1 MGKAKLTSQ
10 YQILLLIVVTV
21 TVYKSSKTKEED
33 WIRFVQ
39 FGFPIGRYE
48 VDLVNLAF
56 LIFFASCSITKTEVS
71 CGESGECRAGG
82 LRLFLS
88 HDSSISSYIITYN
101 LRSDLLTPV
110 TDYRSIIRI
119 ISFHFTVKLP
129 HVLSVTCNIFL
140 IKKNRF

>member
-1 MGKAKLTSQ
+1 M
-10 YQILLLIVVTV
+10 
-21 TVYKSSKTKEED
+21 
-33 WIRFVQ
+33 VQ

-48 VDLVNLAF
+48 VDLVNLSL

-101 LRSDLLTPV
+101 LRSDLITPV

-140 IKKNRF
+140 VKKNIFRSIYYVFPESKDSFIDCQAQFRQLSLFSETFQ